1 MIPRGPAQTRFRPC
15 IDLHEG
21 RVKQIV
27 GGTLG
32 SSSEALK
39 TNFVADQGPEGF
51 AQRFAEDGL
60 EGGHVIKLGPGN
72 DEAGLKALGAYP
84 DGLQVGGGIT
94 DQNASEWLDAGA
106 THVIVTSF
114 LFDEG
119 GRFRPDRLER
129 LVKEAG
135 WMQLVID
142 LSCRRQPGGDWSVAM
157 NRWQTLTDV
166 EITITAL
173 DVLAEWCS
181 EYLVHAAD
189 VEGLC
194 KGIDTEL
201 VEVLGSWDGIPVTY
215 AGGVASMSDAQS
227 ISARSGGR
235 VDFTVG
241 SALDLFGG
249 KGVQYDELLTWNSD
263 HS

>member
-1 MIPRGPAQTRFRPC
+1 M
-15 IDLHEG
+15 
-21 RVKQIV
+21 KQIV

-39 TNFVADQGPEGF
+39 TNFVADQGPEWF

-60 EGGHVIKLGPGN
+60 KGGHVIKLGPGN

-157 NRWQTLTDV
+157 NRWQTTTDLSV
-166 EITITAL
+166 DHETL
-173 DVLAEWCS
+173 DTLSGSCAEF
-181 EYLVHAAD
+181 LVHAAD
-189 VEGLC
+189 VEGKC
-194 KGIDTEL
+194 EGIDEEL
-201 VEVLGSWDGIPVTY
+201 VSLLGEWGRKPITY
-215 AGGVASMSDAQS
+215 AGG
-227 ISARSGGR
+227 ARSLEDLERVQELSRGR
-235 VDFTVG
+235 VDLTIG
-241 SALDLFGG
+241 SALDIFGG
-249 KGVQYDELLTWNSD
+249 GLVKYTDCVEFNRRPQPDPGL
-263 HS
+263 